1 MIVDSDYRGY
11 RIEVVAFQSEG
22 GWDAEVRIRRTPF
35 TRTTCAG
42 HLTCRKPTAQV
53 AEQSGAACARQWVDR
68 YERPG
73 SAESS
78 ADRDAGRP
86 RLSRPRFEKRSVS
99 AVETTHYEGR

>member
-1 MIVDSDYRGY
+1 MIVDADYRGY

-22 GWDAEVRIRRTPF
+22 GWDADVRIRRTPF

-68 YERPG
+68 NGRPG
-73 SAESS
+73 SA
-78 ADRDAGRP
+78 RVRTNQNGP
-86 RLSRPRFEKRSVS
+86 RRGAHDEMPTVLGGSVC
-99 AVETTHYEGR
+99 A

>member
-1 MIVDSDYRGY
+1 MIVESDYRGY

-22 GWDAEVRIRRTPF
+22 GWDADVRIRRTAF

-68 YERPG
+68 YGGPG
-73 SAESS
+73 SAQRPDKPEWS
-78 ADRDAGRP
+78 AP
-86 RLSRPRFEKRSVS
+86 RCTP
-99 AVETTHYEGR
+99 